1 MTHASSVRLPRP
13 RGRCGNIIAAE
24 MARRSSFALCL
35 ALLIGR
41 SASTQV
47 EVNSPIAFAIRVY
60 QPTGPSRVDW
70 MGMRPSTRTAV
81 MLTDS
86 ERADCLDNQGRTT
99 AAQAQARVESAIGGK
114 RLLTASIDGATIA
127 YVDRD
132 PSVPPPVPNPWGC
145 TDCFYPV
152 LKVARASDAT
162 VLSTIRL
169 PEFGDHWNYAT
180 SITWSPDGTMLL
192 VGGEA
197 GATDSKF
204 QDYWLLDW
212 AAQKWRYAGGG
223 NGAKWS
229 PDSRQILWSS
239 ARTLEPLGKIHVWVV
254 HPVLVDTQTLKQSVL
269 TTGTSFVSEFF
280 WCQRN

>member
-1 MTHASSVRLPRP
+1 V
-13 RGRCGNIIAAE
+13 AE
-24 MARRSSFALCL
+24 MTRYVSFVLFL
-35 ALLIGR
+35 PLLFGQ

-47 EVNSPIAFAIRVY
+47 ELKSPIAFAIRVY
-60 QPTGPSRVDW
+60 QRTGPSRVDW
-70 MGMRPSTRTAV
+70 MGITPPARRAV
-81 MLTDS
+81 KLTDP
-86 ERADCLDNQGRTT
+86 ERMHCLADQGGTMSAEVQPRF
-99 AAQAQARVESAIGGK
+99 ESAIGERK
-114 RLLTASIDGATIA
+114 LLTASIDGATVA

-169 PEFGDHWNYAT
+169 PEFGDHWNYPT
-180 SITWSPDGTMLL
+180 SIAWSPDGTMLL

-197 GATDSKF
+197 GSTDSKF
-204 QDYWLLDW
+204 EDYWLLDW
-212 AAQKWRYAGGG
+212 TAKKWRYAGGG
-223 NGAKWS
+223 TAAKWS
-229 PDSRQILWSS
+229 PDSAQILWAT

-254 HPVLVDTQTLKQSVL
+254 HPILVDVQTLNQSAV

-280 WCQRN
+280 WCPRN